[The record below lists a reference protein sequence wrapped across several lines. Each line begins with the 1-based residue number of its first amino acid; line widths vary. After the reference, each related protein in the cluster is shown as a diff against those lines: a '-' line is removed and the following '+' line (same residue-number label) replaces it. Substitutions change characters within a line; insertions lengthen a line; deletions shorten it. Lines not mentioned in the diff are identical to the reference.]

1 MSTVAHLISDRFEPG
16 PFWTFPNAI
25 SLVRMALA
33 LPVALLIVRDGPFA
47 WILGLTLAAI
57 LTDWLD
63 GLLARWTSAESEW
76 GRVLDP
82 LADKVAAALVMGA
95 LTVEG
100 TLPTW
105 FLVLVV
111 ARDALILAGG
121 AILARTIGRV
131 VGSTW
136 MGKVAA
142 AALALTVLMAL
153 LEADPTP
160 MEWTIEGTAVIL
172 LLSILQYGYRFVR
185 LQGEAGSH

>member
-1 MSTVAHLISDRFEPG
+1 MSTVARLISDRFEPG
-16 PFWTFPNAI
+16 PFWTLPNAI
-25 SLVRMALA
+25 SLIRMALA
-33 LPVALLIVRDGPFA
+33 VPVAVLIVRDGPFP
-47 WILGLTLAAI
+47 WVLGLTLAAI

-63 GLLARWTSAESEW
+63 GLLARWTSTESEW

-82 LADKVAAALVMGA
+82 LADKVAAAFVMGA
-95 LTVEG
+95 LTLEG

-105 FLVLVV
+105 FLLLVV
-111 ARDALILAGG
+111 ARDALILVGG

-131 VGSTW
+131 VGSNW

-172 LLSILQYGYRFVR
+172 VLSIVQYGYRFIR
-185 LQGEAGSH
+185 LRGKAGSR